1 MDQQSVKHHN
11 GDNSSMGVIHTGEK
25 RMSRLQSLLCHS
37 ILLLLGIIS
46 PLCHSTTQGDDI
58 EPTVVKN
65 DSDIV
70 HTDSGDVR
78 IGLTL
83 QQYEAGLKR
92 REKELETRFVNAQ
105 ANDRQHLEDQLH
117 AIQVRLQDTK
127 KSYQEHIEDLRKR
140 IAQLESIRGQAPD
153 ELLNKTQQALANGDT
168 EQVDRLLHQMET
180 QTANAN
186 NVTAEANY
194 QRCQIAEDEIRYRQ
208 AFTLCQRA
216 VQLAPDRTDYLSY
229 LADLAHTLGEHEKA
243 VEYYEQALAN
253 YLNTYEEDH
262 PGVVISRNNLG
273 ATWDSLG
280 EYKKAIS
287 YYEQAL
293 ASDLKTYGED
303 HPNVAIDRNNLGMA
317 WLALGEYEKAIV
329 YLEQALASDLKTYG
343 KDHPQVATYQN
354 NLGGAWH
361 ALGEYKKANDYLA
374 QALAGFE
381 KVLGENHPNT
391 RGVRANYQQLLTDIQ
406 DQEGKSSTP

>member
-1 MDQQSVKHHN
+1 
-11 GDNSSMGVIHTGEK
+11 
-25 RMSRLQSLLCHS
+25 MSRLRSLLSHS
-37 ILLLLGIIS
+37 ILLLMGIIS

-58 EPTVVKN
+58 ELTVVKN
-65 DSDIV
+65 DNDIV
-70 HTDSGDVR
+70 HTGSGDVR

-83 QQYEAGLKR
+83 QQYETGLKR
-92 REKELETRFVNAQ
+92 REKEVETRFVKAQ

-117 AIQVRLQDTK
+117 AIQVHLQDTK
-127 KSYQEHIEDLRKR
+127 QSYQEHIEDLIKR
-140 IAQLESIRGQAPD
+140 IAQLESIRGQVPD
-153 ELLNKTQQALANGDT
+153 ELLSQTQQALADGDT

-180 QTANAN
+180 QTANADK
-186 NVTAEANY
+186 VTAEANY

-216 VQLAPDRTDYLSY
+216 VQLAPDRTDYLSN
-229 LADLAHTLGEHEKA
+229 LADLAHTLGEYEKA
-243 VEYYEQALAN
+243 VEYYEQALAS
-253 YLNTYEEDH
+253 YLNTYEENH
-262 PGVVISRNNLG
+262 PGVAISRNNLG

-280 EYKKAIS
+280 KYKKAIG

-303 HPNVAIDRNNLGMA
+303 HPDVAIDRNNLGMA
-317 WLALGEYEKAIV
+317 WLALGEYKKAIV

-343 KDHPQVATYQN
+343 EDHPQVATYQN

-361 ALGEYKKANDYLA
+361 ALGEYQKANDYLE

-381 KVLGENHPNT
+381 KTLGANHPNT
-391 RGVRANYQQLLTDIQ
+391 RGVRANYQQLLADIQ
-406 DQEGKSSTP
+406 DQEGESSTLK

>member
-1 MDQQSVKHHN
+1 
-11 GDNSSMGVIHTGEK
+11 
-25 RMSRLQSLLCHS
+25 MSRLRSLLCHS
-37 ILLLLGIIS
+37 ILLLMGIIS

-58 EPTVVKN
+58 ELTVVKN
-65 DSDIV
+65 DNDIV
-70 HTDSGDVR
+70 HTGSGDVR
-78 IGLTL
+78 IGLSL

-92 REKELETRFVNAQ
+92 LEKEVETRFVRAQ
-105 ANDRQHLEDQLH
+105 ANDRQHLETQLH
-117 AIQVRLQDTK
+117 AIQVHLQNTEQ
-127 KSYQEHIEDLRKR
+127 SYQEHIEDLRKR
-140 IAQLESIRGQAPD
+140 IAQLESIQGQVPD
-153 ELLNKTQQALANGDT
+153 ELLSQTQHALADGDT

-186 NVTAEANY
+186 KITAEANN

-208 AFTLCQRA
+208 AFTLCQQA
-216 VQLAPDRTDYLSY
+216 VQLAPDRTDYLSD
-229 LADLAHTLGEHEKA
+229 LADLTHTLGEYEKA
-243 VEYYEQALAN
+243 VEYYEQALAS
-253 YLNTYEEDH
+253 YLKTYGEDH
-262 PGVVISRNNLG
+262 PGVAISRNNLG

-280 EYKKAIS
+280 EYKKAIG

-303 HPNVAIDRNNLGMA
+303 HPDVAIDRNNLGMA
-317 WLALGEYEKAIV
+317 WLALGDYKKAIV

-361 ALGEYKKANDYLA
+361 ALGEYKKANDYLE

-391 RGVRANYQQLLTDIQ
+391 RGVRANYQQLLADIQ
-406 DQEGKSSTP
+406 GQEDESSALK

>member
-1 MDQQSVKHHN
+1 
-11 GDNSSMGVIHTGEK
+11 
-25 RMSRLQSLLCHS
+25 MSRLRSLLCHS
-37 ILLLLGIIS
+37 ILLLMGIIS

-58 EPTVVKN
+58 ELTVVKN
-65 DSDIV
+65 DNDIV
-70 HTDSGDVR
+70 HTGSGDVR
-78 IGLTL
+78 IGLSL

-92 REKELETRFVNAQ
+92 LEKEVETRFVRAQ
-105 ANDRQHLEDQLH
+105 ANDRQHLETQLH
-117 AIQVRLQDTK
+117 AIQVHLQNTEQ
-127 KSYQEHIEDLRKR
+127 SYQEHIEDLRKR
-140 IAQLESIRGQAPD
+140 IAQLESIQGQVPD
-153 ELLNKTQQALANGDT
+153 ELLSQTQQALADGDT

-186 NVTAEANY
+186 KITAEANN

-208 AFTLCQRA
+208 AFTLCQQA
-216 VQLAPDRTDYLSY
+216 VQLAPDRTDYLSD
-229 LADLAHTLGEHEKA
+229 LADLTHTLGEYEKA
-243 VEYYEQALAN
+243 VEYYEQALAS
-253 YLNTYEEDH
+253 YLKTYGEDH
-262 PGVVISRNNLG
+262 PGVAISRNNLG

-280 EYKKAIS
+280 EYKKAIG

-303 HPNVAIDRNNLGMA
+303 HPDVAIDRNNLGMA
-317 WLALGEYEKAIV
+317 WLALGDYKKAIV

-361 ALGEYKKANDYLA
+361 ALGEYKKANDYLE

-391 RGVRANYQQLLTDIQ
+391 RGVRANYQQLLADIQ
-406 DQEGKSSTP
+406 GQEDESSALK